1 MKPTLATVTNK
12 PLHSART
19 APAGPIPLLVGQRS
33 DDPNLAVRFM
43 LAVLLLLV
51 FSRVTELL
59 PVPGLVFG
67 LNIIL
72 LSYAALTRRWH
83 HTLRTPATALLLA
96 LSAWMALATVFGMY
110 RRGSLMLLAA
120 TWSRSLLIYLAVSV
134 LVLSLATFR
143 LVTTAI
149 TLASATIVLLSRFL
163 GAQTSEEGRLVVLT
177 STLSNPNDLATLL
190 LLGLPFA
197 AFAVS
202 DRQRLLVT
210 RLIGLATLIGS
221 LIVIFLTGSRGALVA
236 LAALLFLLPI
246 FIRGRVRLLLM
257 LAALAG
263 TLLAALLLPDPIRR
277 RYQTLVKDEVEEVPG
292 MRVVQFAE
300 GSALQ
305 RWYLLKASAVITMQN
320 PVFGVGPGNFA
331 DAHAKMLREV
341 FLRAPWR
348 QTHNSYTQISSECG
362 LPAALLYVL
371 VLGFCLRTTIR
382 IRRAAAVVPEC
393 AHFAGPS
400 LCLLASTLCY
410 TITAMASSIAYLPYF
425 PLLAALTVGLRAAAR
440 RQLQSVSQFDPPH
453 ARRRPALVL

>member
-12 PLHSART
+12 PLQSART

-59 PVPGLVFG
+59 AIPGLVFG

-72 LSYAALTRRWH
+72 LGYAALSQRWH
-83 HTLRTPATALLLA
+83 HTLRTPVTALLLA
-96 LSAWMALATVFGMY
+96 LTAWMALATLFGMY
-110 RRGSLMLLAA
+110 RRGSLTLLAA
-120 TWSRSLLIYLAVSV
+120 TWSRSLLIYLAVSA
-134 LVLSLATFR
+134 LVLSLAAFR
-143 LVTTAI
+143 LVTTAV
-149 TLASATIVLLSRFL
+149 TLASATVVILSRFL
-163 GAQTSEEGRLVVLT
+163 GTQTPEEGRLVILT
-177 STLSNPNDLATLL
+177 STLSNPNDLAMIL

-197 AFAVS
+197 AFVVS
-202 DRQRLLVT
+202 DRQRLLLM
-210 RLIGLATLIGS
+210 RLIGFAALIGS

-236 LAALLFLLPI
+236 LAVLLFLLPI
-246 FIRGRVRLLLM
+246 FTQGRARLLLI

-277 RYQTLVKDEVEEVPG
+277 RYQTLVKDEVEEVSG

-331 DAHAKMLREV
+331 DAHAMMLRQV

-362 LPAALLYVL
+362 LPAALLYIL
-371 VLGFCLRTTIR
+371 LLGFCLRTTTR
-382 IRRAAAVVPEC
+382 IRRAATTVPEL

-400 LCLLASTLCY
+400 LCLLASMLCY
-410 TITAMASSIAYLPYF
+410 TVTALASSIAYLPYF

-440 RQLQSVSQFDPPH
+440 RQLQSLSQVGPPH
-453 ARRRPALVL
+453 TGRRPALVL